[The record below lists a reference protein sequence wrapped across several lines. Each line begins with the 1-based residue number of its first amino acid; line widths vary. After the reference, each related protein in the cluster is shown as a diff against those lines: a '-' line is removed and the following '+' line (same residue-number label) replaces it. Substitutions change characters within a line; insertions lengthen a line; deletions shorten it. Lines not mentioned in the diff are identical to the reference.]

1 MKPSVLWH
9 FLAVLDS
16 TRCWYSAVFGIPP
29 LLQSLYLPTLI
40 VPQNCEHPFSY
51 QDRTQLHI
59 AQLFISRTL
68 LLVRIAKW
76 GSRYSLRRK
85 TELSVRTRERKANAT
100 GSERKWFPL
109 SVFSLSLSLSYKQV
123 LSFLCRSSHHV
134 ITGRKKMHT
143 TCYLLTCLKAV
154 TPIFSGICSILSSP
168 AAEKFDS
175 GVFSS
180 FCILCFYVF

>member
-40 VPQNCEHPFSY
+40 VPQNCERPFSY
-51 QDRTQLHI
+51 QDRTQFRT
-59 AQLFISRTL
+59 AQLFLSGTL

-76 GSRYSLRRK
+76 GCRHSLRRK

-109 SVFSLSLSLSYKQV
+109 SVFSPSLSLISRSYLFYV
-123 LSFLCRSSHHV
+123 EVAIMSSQ
-134 ITGRKKMHT
+134 
-143 TCYLLTCLKAV
+143 
-154 TPIFSGICSILSSP
+154 
-168 AAEKFDS
+168 AEKR
-175 GVFSS
+175 
-180 FCILCFYVF
+180 CILHAIF

>member
-40 VPQNCEHPFSY
+40 VPQNCEHPFSS

-59 AQLFISRTL
+59 AQQFISWTL

-76 GSRYSLRRK
+76 GCRYSLRRK

-100 GSERKWFPL
+100 GSQRKSCSRYQFFFSFIL
-109 SVFSLSLSLSYKQV
+109 SAGLI
-123 LSFLCRSSHHV
+123 FLCGSSHHV
-134 ITGRKKMHT
+134 ITGRKKDAHMLSFDLFEGGDTNLFGH
-143 TCYLLTCLKAV
+143 LLHPPLRQRNLTESPDRN
-154 TPIFSGICSILSSP
+154 TPGRGASP
-168 AAEKFDS
+168 
-175 GVFSS
+175 
-180 FCILCFYVF
+180 